1 MINSLLIKYENTI
14 MKHYRYAQEQNI
26 YTQNVMSSWLQE
38 WLQHSGFT
46 KVTLSVITMVRW
58 SQLQ

>member
-26 YTQNVMSSWLQE
+26 YIKLLKILPTC
-38 WLQHSGFT
+38 
-46 KVTLSVITMVRW
+46 SVLVVLILLKM
-58 SQLQ
+58 